1 MTAGMKKRIFCGV
14 CAACVWGM
22 SASANRSGTF
32 DRQIQEAQEFHA
44 HAQNP
49 PDGLNLTDGGS
60 YYSYQWALKN
70 IGNMR
75 RISESGEKTVTDSV
89 AGVDIAAEPAWAVYE
104 QKTQRRTVTVALI
117 DTGVEITHPELQ
129 NAVWVNQDEIPGD
142 GIDND
147 GNGYVDDINGWNFH
161 DGNNQVFGGAD
172 DEHGTHEAGIIAGA
186 WDGRGITGI
195 ADGNYVKIMV
205 LKVLASEEG
214 IGFSRGVKEAIR
226 YARDNGADICNLSM
240 GTQDYDEEMDRLIRE
255 SQMLFVVSAGN
266 GEGGQGYDIDVSPVY
281 PAACPGDNIITVANM
296 MFDGNLDVTSNYG
309 AAHVDIAAPGTY
321 ILSTVPGGYGF
332 LTGTSMA
339 APMVT
344 GAAALVYSCRPE
356 LGLSDLRRVILDS
369 ATRRESLEGKCVTGG
384 MLNIQGAIS
393 AE

>member
-1 MTAGMKKRIFCGV
+1 
-14 CAACVWGM
+14 
-22 SASANRSGTF
+22 
-32 DRQIQEAQEFHA
+32 
-44 HAQNP
+44 
-49 PDGLNLTDGGS
+49 
-60 YYSYQWALKN
+60 
-70 IGNMR
+70 
-75 RISESGEKTVTDSV
+75 
-89 AGVDIAAEPAWAVYE
+89 
-104 QKTQRRTVTVALI
+104 
-117 DTGVEITHPELQ
+117 
-129 NAVWVNQDEIPGD
+129 
-142 GIDND
+142 
-147 GNGYVDDINGWNFH
+147 
-161 DGNNQVFGGAD
+161 
-172 DEHGTHEAGIIAGA
+172 
-186 WDGRGITGI
+186 
-195 ADGNYVKIMV
+195 
-205 LKVLASEEG
+205 
-214 IGFSRGVKEAIR
+214 
-226 YARDNGADICNLSM
+226 
-240 GTQDYDEEMDRLIRE
+240 
-255 SQMLFVVSAGN
+255 LFVVSAGN